1 MLLLSG
7 ATVWLLWSAFLIFPH
22 FRLPAYM
29 HRAAMTLLCA
39 ELLALLIG
47 HYAVPGST
55 GAAVGDAL
63 LHDIPALGAGL
74 IGVAVWLL
82 IRAHRGA
89 AATTAS
95 GEPVT
100 TRSRSGR

>member
-22 FRLPAYM
+22 FRLPAAM
-29 HRAAMTLLCA
+29 HRAAMTLLCL
-39 ELLALLIG
+39 ELLGLLIA

-55 GAAVGDAL
+55 AADAGDAMIRDVPVLGVGL
-63 LHDIPALGAGL
+63 L
-74 IGVAVWLL
+74 GVAVWLL
-82 IRAHRGA
+82 ARAHRGA
-89 AATTAS
+89 AAPAA
-95 GEPVT
+95 EPVT